1 MNSSIYVLIIAGG
14 AGTRFWPASREKLPK
29 QFLDITGSGKTLIRE
44 TVDRFTGFIP
54 KENMYVITHKQYGN
68 LVAESLPELSANQ
81 VLLEPSRNNTAPAIA
96 YGVMKLSAIDPD
108 GICIVA
114 PADHVIKDE
123 SEFERVIKLAI
134 EFAGSNECLITLGI
148 KPSRPDTGYG
158 YIDLDP
164 NEKGD
169 VRKVVRFREKPDAK
183 TAKQFLESDSFIWNT
198 GINVFKISD
207 MLKAYAQH
215 ANQIYNIL
223 IQGQQYYNTLL
234 EQEFIDTKYAET
246 EKIAVDVAILE
257 RANNV
262 YAVPCDIGWSDLG
275 TWNSLYEYSEKDTA
289 GNALLTKPV
298 RVDDTHNN
306 LVLSQNEKLV
316 VIKGLENF
324 IVIDTPDCLLI
335 YPKSDE
341 QEIKTLKDKLKE
353 RGFDAYL

>member
-1 MNSSIYVLIIAGG
+1 MSTSVYVLIIAGG

-29 QFLDITGSGKTLIRE
+29 QFLDITGSGKSLIRE
-44 TVDRFTGFIP
+44 TVDRFNGFIP
-54 KENMYVITHKQYGN
+54 KENIYVITHKQYGN
-68 LVAESLPELSANQ
+68 LVTEALPELTSNQ

-96 YGVMKLSAIDPD
+96 YGVMKLSVIDPD

-123 SEFERVIKLAI
+123 NEFLRVIQLAVD
-134 EFAGSNECLITLGI
+134 FAKSNECLITLGI

-158 YIDLDP
+158 YIELDP
-164 NEKGD
+164 DQKGD
-169 VRKVVRFREKPDAK
+169 VRKVVRFREKPDAH
-183 TAKQFLESDSFIWNT
+183 TAKQFLESGSFIWNT
-198 GINVFKISD
+198 GINVFKLSD
-207 MLKAYAQH
+207 MLQAYQKH
-215 ANQIYNIL
+215 AEQIYGIL
-223 IQGQQYYNTLL
+223 IQGQPYYNTLL

-257 RANNV
+257 RADNV

-275 TWNSLYEYSEKDTA
+275 TWNSLYEYSDKDKS
-289 GNALLTKPV
+289 GNALLTKPI
-298 RVDDTHNN
+298 RIDDTSNN

-335 YPKSDE
+335 YPKSEE
-341 QEIKTLKDKLKE
+341 QEIKGLKEKLKDS
-353 RGFDAYL
+353 GFDAYL